1 MYFKIKFWGGFF
13 SWNQSDISPDP
24 KGQVAVEFPFC
35 QHLMLAPG
43 ETVGIPC
50 SLCDTI
56 VRPRPTMTI
65 VTCVVIHKA
74 VTYGL
79 LVTKF
84 HLQTIVKI
92 IFGTTQTQFVEL
104 ERQKKNME
112 HHSISHFATKLWTD
126 VHLVVIRITS
136 ITSYMIVKA
145 QSSKDSWLSRTSQ
158 HPSSLSASHVTDQL
172 IIGRIIDQNLD
183 HNKVK
188 QKLDYKINWI
198 K

>member
-104 ERQKKNME
+104 ERQKKYGTPFD
-112 HHSISHFATKLWTD
+112 ISFCNQTLNWC
-126 VHLVVIRITS
+126 
-136 ITSYMIVKA
+136 
-145 QSSKDSWLSRTSQ
+145 SSCC
-158 HPSSLSASHVTDQL
+158 
-172 IIGRIIDQNLD
+172 DQNYFNYVLHD
-183 HNKVK
+183 SKGTVK
-188 QKLDYKINWI
+188 QRFMAEQNITTPIVSKCFSCNWPANNRTDYRPKFRSQ
-198 K
+198 